1 MYKKLPL
8 HPVTQS
14 EIPMVFRIADNAFIP
29 VDPANADYQAYLAW
43 LAEGNEPLPADSGI
57 PSKVTEVTMRQA
69 RLALLGA
76 GLLDDVDAALNAI
89 PNEAQRK
96 AALIEWEFSNTVQRD
111 MSLVQ
116 QLAPALGLSEQQ
128 LDNLFAQA
136 AQL

>member
-1 MYKKLPL
+1 MYQLLPN
-8 HPVTQS
+8 T
-14 EIPMVFRIADNAFIP
+14 PMGEATCIKRLSDNAFIP
-29 VDPANADYQAYLAW
+29 IDPAYSDYAEYLKW
-43 LAEGNEPLPADSGI
+43 LAEGNEPLPADSVI
-57 PSKVTEVTMRQA
+57 PPKVTEVTMRQA

>member
-1 MYKKLPL
+1 MGTASCVK
-8 HPVTQS
+8 
-14 EIPMVFRIADNAFIP
+14 RIVDNACIP
-29 VDPANADYQAYLAW
+29 FDPANTDYAEYLKW
-43 LAEGNEPLPADSGI
+43 LAEGNTPLPADPVI
-57 PSKVTEVTMRQA
+57 PPKVTEVTMRQA

-76 GLLDDVDAALNAI
+76 VLLDDVDAALNAI

-111 MSLVQ
+111 MALVQ

>member
-1 MYKKLPL
+1 MYQLLPD
-8 HPVTQS
+8 T
-14 EIPMVFRIADNAFIP
+14 PMGAANTIKRIADNAFFP
-29 VDPANADYQAYLAW
+29 FDHPEYLKW
-43 LAEGNEPLPADSGI
+43 LAEGNEPLPADSVI
-57 PSKVTEVTMRQA
+57 PPKVTEVTMRQA

>member
-1 MYKKLPL
+1 MSEPIWKLMPIL
-8 HPVTQS
+8 PMQTTQS
-14 EIPMVFRIADNAFIP
+14 VWREWPNGHQESCLVTAP
-29 VDPANADYQAYLAW
+29 EYLKW
-43 LAEGNEPLPADSGI
+43 LAEGNEPLPADSVI
-57 PSKVTEVTMRQA
+57 PPKVTEVTMRQA

-89 PNEAQRK
+89 PNEVQRK